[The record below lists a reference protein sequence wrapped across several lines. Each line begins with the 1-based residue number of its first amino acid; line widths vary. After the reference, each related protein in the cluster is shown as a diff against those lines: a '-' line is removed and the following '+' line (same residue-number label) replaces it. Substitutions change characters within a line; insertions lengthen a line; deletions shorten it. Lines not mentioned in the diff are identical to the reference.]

1 MASSGTLLSEEQFK
15 CFICSNVFTSPVS
28 TPCGH
33 SFCISC
39 INKFWDCSEIL
50 RCPKCE
56 ELFIGRPELCENTFA
71 KEMVEQ
77 FKKRTANSCEI
88 ISPRPEVPCD
98 VCTSQKLRAQKSC
111 LVCLISYCEPHL
123 EPHLRV
129 AALKR
134 HKLVDPVKNLEDRM
148 CKKHERPLELFCRQD
163 QLCVCVLCTETEH
176 ERHDTVP
183 VERECAV
190 KKNQVGVTGTEI
202 QQMIQV
208 RLKKVEDLKQS
219 VKLSKTNTERETEE
233 CVQVFTDLIRSIEK
247 SQAQLIQMMEEKQ
260 KAAEQRTEGLIEELE
275 KEIAELHTRYTEL
288 EELSQTEDH
297 ICFLQGFPS
306 LCSIPQ
312 TKSWSDIT
320 VHSELFVGTVRSAVS
335 RLESLLKMKEN
346 KLCEKELKRISQYAV
361 NVTLD
366 PKTANTWLVLSVDGK
381 QVRDGNRQQ
390 LLPDTPERFD
400 TAPIVLGKESF
411 SSGRHYWEVGVGQ
424 KTAWDLGVASASVK
438 RKGVVRLTPQD
449 GYWTVCLRRMNEYRA
464 CAGEAV
470 MLTLDAKPQKVGL
483 YVDYEAGQVSF
494 YNVEAKSHIYT
505 FHGCIF
511 TEKVLPFFNPDLN
524 DNGDNKAPLVIS
536 PVSVR
541 GEGAC
546 L

>member
-1 MASSGTLLSEEQFK
+1 MASSGTLMSEEQFK

-56 ELFIGRPELCENTFA
+56 EIFLERPELRENTFA

-77 FKKRTANSCEI
+77 FKKRTANGSET

-98 VCTSQKLRAQKSC
+98 
-111 LVCLISYCEPHL
+111 
-123 EPHLRV
+123 
-129 AALKR
+129 
-134 HKLVDPVKNLEDRM
+134 
-148 CKKHERPLELFCRQD
+148 
-163 QLCVCVLCTETEH
+163 
-176 ERHDTVP
+176 
-183 VERECAV
+183 
-190 KKNQVGVTGTEI
+190 
-202 QQMIQV
+202 
-208 RLKKVEDLKQS
+208 
-219 VKLSKTNTERETEE
+219 
-233 CVQVFTDLIRSIEK
+233 
-247 SQAQLIQMMEEKQ
+247 MMEEKQ
-260 KAAEQRTEGLIEELE
+260 KAAEQRTKGLIEELG
-275 KEIAELHTRYTEL
+275 KEIAELHKRYTEL

-297 ICFLQGFPS
+297 IYFLQVS
-306 LCSIPQ
+306 IHQSICIPQ

-335 RLESLLKMKEN
+335 RLESLLKMQEI
-346 KLCEKELKRISQYAV
+346 KLCEKELMRISQYAV

-366 PKTANTWLVLSVDGK
+366 PKTANAWLVMSVDGK
-381 QVRDGNRQQ
+381 QVKDGNSQQ
-390 LLPDTPERFD
+390 HLPDTPERFD

-411 SSGRHYWEVGVGQ
+411 SSGRHYWEVEVGQ

-464 CAGEAV
+464 CADEAV
-470 MLTLDAKPQKVGL
+470 MLTVDAKPQKVGL

-511 TEKVLPFFNPDLN
+511 TEKILPFFNPDLN
-524 DNGDNKAPLVIS
+524 DNGDNEAPLVIS

-541 GEGAC
+541 EEGVC

>member
-1 MASSGTLLSEEQFK
+1 MASSGTLMSEEQFK

-56 ELFIGRPELCENTFA
+56 EIFLERPELRENTFA

-77 FKKRTANSCEI
+77 FKKRTANGSET

-98 VCTSQKLRAQKSC
+98 
-111 LVCLISYCEPHL
+111 
-123 EPHLRV
+123 
-129 AALKR
+129 R

-148 CKKHERPLELFCRQD
+148 CKKHERPLQLFCKQD
-163 QLCVCVLCTETEH
+163 QMCVCVLCTETEH
-176 ERHDTVP
+176 EKHDT
-183 VERECAV
+183 
-190 KKNQVGVTGTEI
+190 NQVGVTGTEI

-219 VKLSKTNTERETEE
+219 VKLSKTNTKRETEE
-233 CVQVFTDLIRSIEK
+233 CVQVFTDLVRSIEK

-260 KAAEQRTEGLIEELE
+260 KAAEQRTKGLIEELG
-275 KEIAELHTRYTEL
+275 KEIAELHKRYTEL

-297 ICFLQGFPS
+297 IYFLQGLPS

-320 VHSELFVGTVRSAVS
+320 VHSELFVGTVRSAPI
-335 RLESLLKMKEN
+335 L
-346 KLCEKELKRISQYAV
+346 YPTV

-366 PKTANTWLVLSVDGK
+366 PKTANAWLVMSVDGK
-381 QVRDGNRQQ
+381 QVKDGNSQQ
-390 LLPDTPERFD
+390 HLPDTPERFD

-411 SSGRHYWEVGVGQ
+411 SSGRHYWEVEVGQ

-464 CAGEAV
+464 CADEAV
-470 MLTLDAKPQKVGL
+470 MLTVDAKPQKVGL

-511 TEKVLPFFNPDLN
+511 TEKILPFFNPDLN
-524 DNGDNKAPLVIS
+524 DNGDNEAPLVIS

-541 GEGAC
+541 EEGVC

>member
-1 MASSGTLLSEEQFK
+1 MASSGTLMSEEQFK

-56 ELFIGRPELCENTFA
+56 EIFLERPELRENTFA

-77 FKKRTANSCEI
+77 FKKRTANGSGT

-98 VCTSQKLRAQKSC
+98 VCTGQKLRAQKSC
-111 LVCLISYCEPHL
+111 LVCLTSYCKTHL

-148 CKKHERPLELFCRQD
+148 CKKHERPLQLFCKQD
-163 QLCVCVLCTETEH
+163 QMCVCVLCTETEH
-176 ERHDTVP
+176 EKHDTVP
-183 VERECAV
+183 VEREWAV
-190 KKNQVGVTGTEI
+190 RKNQVGVTGTEI

-219 VKLSKTNTERETEE
+219 VKLSKTNTKRETEE
-233 CVQVFTDLIRSIEK
+233 CVQVFTDLVRSIEK

-260 KAAEQRTEGLIEELE
+260 KAAEQRTKGLIEELG
-275 KEIAELHTRYTEL
+275 KEIAELHKRYTEL

-297 ICFLQGFPS
+297 IYFLQGLPS

-335 RLESLLKMKEN
+335 RLESLLKMQEI
-346 KLCEKELKRISQYAV
+346 KLCEKELMRISQYAV

-366 PKTANTWLVLSVDGK
+366 PKTANAWLVMSVDGK
-381 QVRDGNRQQ
+381 QVKDGNSQQ
-390 LLPDTPERFD
+390 HLPDTPERFD

-411 SSGRHYWEVGVGQ
+411 SSGRHYWEVEVGQ

-464 CAGEAV
+464 CADEAV
-470 MLTLDAKPQKVGL
+470 MLTVDAKPQKVGL

-511 TEKVLPFFNPDLN
+511 TEKILPFFNPDLN
-524 DNGDNKAPLVIS
+524 DNGDNEAPLVIS

-541 GEGAC
+541 EEGVC

>member
-1 MASSGTLLSEEQFK
+1 MASSGTLMSEEQFK

-56 ELFIGRPELCENTFA
+56 EIFLERPELRENTFA

-77 FKKRTANSCEI
+77 FKKRTAN
-88 ISPRPEVPCD
+88 
-98 VCTSQKLRAQKSC
+98 
-111 LVCLISYCEPHL
+111 
-123 EPHLRV
+123 
-129 AALKR
+129 
-134 HKLVDPVKNLEDRM
+134 
-148 CKKHERPLELFCRQD
+148 
-163 QLCVCVLCTETEH
+163 
-176 ERHDTVP
+176 
-183 VERECAV
+183 
-190 KKNQVGVTGTEI
+190 EI

-219 VKLSKTNTERETEE
+219 VKLSKVSSSTEE
-233 CVQVFTDLIRSIEK
+233 CVQVFTDLVRSIEK

-260 KAAEQRTEGLIEELE
+260 KAAEQRTKGLIEELG
-275 KEIAELHTRYTEL
+275 KEIAELHKRYTEL

-297 ICFLQGFPS
+297 IYFLQV
-306 LCSIPQ
+306 SIHQ
-312 TKSWSDIT
+312 SIW
-320 VHSELFVGTVRSAVS
+320 LY
-335 RLESLLKMKEN
+335 LEMNLNTSPL
-346 KLCEKELKRISQYAV
+346 

-366 PKTANTWLVLSVDGK
+366 PKTANAWLVMSVDGK
-381 QVRDGNRQQ
+381 QVKDGNSQQ
-390 LLPDTPERFD
+390 HLPDTPERFD

-411 SSGRHYWEVGVGQ
+411 SSGRHYWEVEVGQ

-464 CAGEAV
+464 CADEAV
-470 MLTLDAKPQKVGL
+470 MLTVDAKPQKVGL

-511 TEKVLPFFNPDLN
+511 TEKILPFFNPDLN
-524 DNGDNKAPLVIS
+524 DNGDNEAPLVIS

-541 GEGAC
+541 EEGVC